1 MCVIKHLPRNIL
13 LSLTMLCKHSFIFTV
28 NYLFWCCCFLLY
40 VITEKPIKPAAPNHF
55 LRPFPEHWGNLTSIV
70 LSKNMRACLLDWQV
84 NNNSMFD
91 KDVRYS
97 SAWWELPL
105 SHTILQRWHLVQE
118 RKCVDFLL
126 EINTKKGT
134 FKSCYHRLTCVYK
147 RSVMRIRVI
156 LWFCPKFSCRL
167 LF

>member
-1 MCVIKHLPRNIL
+1 MLSNIYLELFYFLWLCCVNIR
-13 LSLTMLCKHSFIFTV
+13 SFLRSITYSDVVF
-28 NYLFWCCCFLLY
+28 LLLY

-105 SHTILQRWHLVQE
+105 SHSILQRWHLVQE
-118 RKCVDFLL
+118 RKCVNFLM